1 MSKVASVSTERITN
15 EGLALL
21 LGATSGVDFV
31 APGPTLA
38 RGAQPLPALVDALS
52 AKSALL
58 ALASDASAS
67 QIEAALSTDRML
79 LSDLQNA
86 LASAAEFAVVAR
98 APVDDHEALD
108 FAGEIAARM
117 PGLAF
122 AAGLPPQEAGLSLAE
137 LKVKFAQ
144 AAEDL
149 GHAVHAWLE
158 RLATDRYIGILEVG
172 ASARYA
178 FSLLGSTET
187 ELGRVIT
194 EDPEGRN
201 VIGRFVKADVTSKID
216 VFAVDR
222 VHTVAFLRLHS
233 LDRYLGT
240 MPKRITALIS
250 ALSDDLTP
258 HLTVARGIVTHEH
271 AAKRYVSG
279 RVETENKVVWEPD
292 PALVL
297 FGRYVLA
304 GWGGSTK
311 ELSESFHRGH
321 RLEVLKDNMFGVT
334 LANMGQLAA
343 DLGLV
348 R

>member
-38 RGAQPLPALVDALS
+38 RGTQPLPALVEALS

-58 ALASDASAS
+58 ALASDATVPAV
-67 QIEAALSTDRML
+67 EAALSTDRML
-79 LSDLQNA
+79 LSHLQSA
-86 LASAAEFAVVAR
+86 LASAAQFAIIAR
-98 APVDDHEALD
+98 APVDDDEALD

-122 AAGLPPQEAGLSLAE
+122 AERLSQGDISLSLAE
-137 LKVKFAQ
+137 LKVKFAE
-144 AAEDL
+144 ATEDL
-149 GHAVHAWLE
+149 GYAAHAWLE
-158 RLATDRYIGILEVG
+158 QLAADRYIGILEAG

-187 ELGRVIT
+187 ERKRVIT

-201 VIGRFVKADVTSKID
+201 VVGRFVKADVTTKVD

-222 VHTVAFLRLHS
+222 VHTVAFLKLHP
-233 LDRYLGT
+233 LNRYLGA

-279 RVETENKVVWEPD
+279 RVETRNKVVWEPD

-304 GWGGSTK
+304 GWGGSFK
-311 ELSESFHRGH
+311 EPSESFHRGH
-321 RLEVLKDNMFGVT
+321 RLEALKDNTFGVT
-334 LANMGQLAA
+334 LANMGQFAA